1 MKTNPIP
8 HEAEHSLTIYD
19 SYCKAKSVLEKH
31 DNAYCS
37 VSGGKD
43 SDCMMDIV
51 WRLDAEH
58 KVKYAWFN
66 TGIEYEAT
74 KRHLDDLEA
83 KYEVKIDRVKPV
95 KSVPQCCKEYGQP
108 FISKIASMMI
118 SNMQKKDFTW
128 QDMPFEKAVEALNKG
143 RGGVYLAKW
152 WTNSSYPTSEKFKSS
167 MWDINRNK
175 GLKEFL
181 IENPPQFRVSNQ
193 CCVFAKKATSK
204 KWAKENDIGLSII
217 GVRKAEGGVRAGV
230 YKNCYTAGEHAQYRP
245 LFWYKDKDIAEYSKI
260 FKIRHSDCYEVYGL
274 KRTGCV
280 GCPYNIKILEELEII
295 KKYEPKLYKV
305 CNFVFGDAYEYTR
318 QYRQFRDKYFPN
330 KRKSTQASL
339 PCK

>member
-31 DNAYCS
+31 DSAYCS

-43 SDCMMDIV
+43 SDCMMDII

-108 FISKIASMMI
+108 FVSKNVSMMI
-118 SNMQKKDFTW
+118 SNMQKKDFVW
-128 QDMPFEKAVEALNKG
+128 QDMPFEEAVKALIKG
-143 RGGVYLAKW
+143 RGGIYLAKW
-152 WTNSSYPTSEKFKSS
+152 WTNYYHMNKENRSS
-167 MWDINRNK
+167 MWNVSRNK

-181 IENPPQFRVSNQ
+181 IANSPQFKVSNQ
-193 CCVFAKKATSK
+193 CCVFAKKATAK
-204 KWAKENDIGLSII
+204 KYEKENNIELTIV
-217 GVRKAEGGVRAGV
+217 GVRKAEGGVRMGV
-230 YKNCYTAGEHAQYRP
+230 YKNCYSAGEHAQYRP
-245 LFWYKDKDIAEYSKI
+245 LFWYKNKDVNEYSKI
-260 FKIRHSDCYEVYGL
+260 FNIRHSDCYEVYGL

-280 GCPYNIKILEELEII
+280 GCPYNLKLFDELAII
-295 KKYEPKLYKV
+295 QKYEPKLYKV
-305 CNFVFGDAYEYTR
+305 CNFVFKDSYEYTR
-318 QYRQFRDKYFPN
+318 KYRKFQEENFLSKQ
-330 KRKSTQASL
+330 KSESKFVL
-339 PCK
+339 